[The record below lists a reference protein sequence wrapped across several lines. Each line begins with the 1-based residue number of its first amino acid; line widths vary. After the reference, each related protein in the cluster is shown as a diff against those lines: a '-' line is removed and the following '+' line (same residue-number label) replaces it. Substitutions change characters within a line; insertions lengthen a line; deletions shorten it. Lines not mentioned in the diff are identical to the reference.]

1 MYKRQLYTIAHG
13 GEEAINVVKGQLTA
27 KSHRCVVPGKMVRAA
42 SCKDKEG
49 CLTRGGFDNRFRPG
63 DKVTAT
69 RPALSMDE
77 ALEVGMRVKV
87 LEGPYAGASGVVHKL
102 IVETD
107 DDVVAVDASKSR
119 APRDAAAAL
128 RVARFSGGAAPSLSL
143 IHI

>member
-1 MYKRQLYTIAHG
+1 MYMSRRCGTKQKLKELTDVEAGLPKYLYTIAHG

-87 LEGPYAGASGVVHKL
+87 WKVHMRARRASC
-102 IVETD
+102 T
-107 DDVVAVDASKSR
+107 S
-119 APRDAAAAL
+119 
-128 RVARFSGGAAPSLSL
+128 
-143 IHI
+143 